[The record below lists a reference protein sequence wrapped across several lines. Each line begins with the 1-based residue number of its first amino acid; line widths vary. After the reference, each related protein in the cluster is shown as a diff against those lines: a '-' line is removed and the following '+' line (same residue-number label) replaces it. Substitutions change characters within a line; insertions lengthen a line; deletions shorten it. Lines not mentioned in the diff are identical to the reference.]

1 MARDES
7 GARPAARPA
16 PSPPA
21 PDRLAAG
28 TRRGL
33 LIDFG
38 GVLTTNVFASFAA
51 FCVAEG
57 LEPETM
63 RTAFR
68 GDETARRLLYDL
80 EIGTLEP
87 AAFSVALAARLGVPD
102 PTDLPQRL
110 FAGVEA
116 DAAMIDAVR
125 ALHDGGVRTGLVSNS
140 WGDATAYD
148 RTLFAEI
155 FDGVVI
161 SSEVG
166 LRKPDPAIYELGAR
180 SIGVEP
186 AACVFVDDLGGNLKP
201 AAALGMA
208 TIKHVDAPTT
218 IAQLRELFS

>member
-1 MARDES
+1 VVR
-7 GARPAARPA
+7 
-16 PSPPA
+16 
-21 PDRLAAG
+21 
-28 TRRGL
+28 RRGL

-63 RTAFR
+63 RRAFR
-68 GDETARRLLYDL
+68 GDDTARQLLFDL
-80 EIGTLEP
+80 ETGAIEP
-87 AAFSVALAARLGVPD
+87 QRFSVALADRLGLPD

-110 FAGVEA
+110 FAQVRA
-116 DAAMIDAVR
+116 DEAMIAEVR
-125 ALHDGGVRTGLVSNS
+125 ALHDRGVRTGLVSNS

-148 RTLFAEI
+148 RELFAEI

-166 LRKPDPAIYELGAR
+166 LRKPDPEIYLLGAR
-180 SIGVEP
+180 TIGLEP
-186 AACVFVDDLGGNLKP
+186 AECVFVDDLGGNLKP

-208 TIKHVDAPTT
+208 TIKHVEAAST
-218 IAQLRELFS
+218 IPQLRELLG

>member
-1 MARDES
+1 VA
-7 GARPAARPA
+7 
-16 PSPPA
+16 
-21 PDRLAAG
+21 
-28 TRRGL
+28 RRGL

-38 GVLTTNVFASFAA
+38 GVLTSNVFESFAA

-63 RTAFR
+63 RAAFR
-68 GDETARRLLYDL
+68 SDATARQLLYDL
-80 EIGTLEP
+80 ETGAIEP
-87 AAFSVALAARLGVPD
+87 PAFSVALADRLGLAD

-110 FAGVEA
+110 FAGVRA
-116 DAAMIDAVR
+116 DEAMIAEVR
-125 ALHDGGVRTGLVSNS
+125 ALHDRGVRTGLVSNS

-148 RTLFAEI
+148 RALFAEI

-180 SIGVEP
+180 TIGLPP
-186 AACVFVDDLGGNLKP
+186 AECVFVDDLGGNLKP

-208 TIKHVDAPTT
+208 TIKHVDAAST
-218 IAQLRELFS
+218 IAQLRELLA